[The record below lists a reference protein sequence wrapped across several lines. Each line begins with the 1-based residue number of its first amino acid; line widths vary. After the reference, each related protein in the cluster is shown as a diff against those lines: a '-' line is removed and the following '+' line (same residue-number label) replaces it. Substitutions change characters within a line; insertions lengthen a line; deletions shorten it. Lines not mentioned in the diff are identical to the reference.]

1 MYNKIG
7 IFYLK
12 VERYMIEAKKNNRYK
27 RWKFTLISILV
38 ILVVLTISIII
49 YYTKAIAPI
58 NAEKPEEVSLEIP
71 EGSSSSQIAKLLKD
85 NNLIRSELVFRLVLK
100 KNKVENLLK
109 AGYYTLNTGMDVN
122 EIIGEL
128 TKGGK
133 NKNVV
138 TFTIPEGYELEMIA
152 EKLSKEGL
160 VDKERFLELT
170 SDKKYFEDKFPFLSE
185 LKAGQS
191 LEGYLFP
198 STYEVYLGASEED
211 IIEKMLTQFQRVF
224 EEKVKGHMDNVA
236 LSFNEVVTLA
246 SIIEREAKIDE
257 ERPLIS
263 AVFHNRLKIGM
274 PLQSCAT
281 VQYIL
286 GERKEVLTEA
296 DTRIESDYNTYIHK
310 GLPPGPIASPGEKSL
325 IAAVKPEN
333 VDYLFFRTKEDG
345 TGGHVFSTTYE
356 EHLKANPNK

>member
-1 MYNKIG
+1 
-7 IFYLK
+7 
-12 VERYMIEAKKNNRYK
+12 MIEAKRDNKYK

-38 ILVVLTISIII
+38 ILVLSIVSFAI
-49 YYTKAIAPI
+49 YYNRAIMPV
-58 NAEKPEEVSLEIP
+58 NAEKPENVSFEIP
-71 EGSSSSQIAKLLKD
+71 QGSSSSQIARILKD

-100 KNKVENLLK
+100 KNNAENALK
-109 AGYYTLNTGMDVN
+109 AGYYDLNTGMNVN
-122 EIIGEL
+122 EIIAEL
-128 TKGGK
+128 IKGGK

-138 TFTIPEGYELEMIA
+138 SFTIPEGYELKMIA

-160 VDKERFLELT
+160 VDKDRFLELT
-170 SDKKYFEDKFPFLSE
+170 SDKKYFEDKFPFLAN
-185 LKAGQS
+185 LRDGQN

-198 STYEVYLGASEED
+198 STYEVYLGATEEE
-211 IIEKMLTQFQRVF
+211 IIEKMLLQFQKVF
-224 EEKVKGHMDNVA
+224 EEKVRNQMDNVN
-236 LSFNEVVTLA
+236 LSFNEIVTLA
-246 SIIEREAKIDE
+246 SIIEREAKLDE
-257 ERPLIS
+257 ERGLIS

-296 DTRIESDYNTYIHK
+296 DTRIQSDYNTYIHK

-325 IAAVKPEN
+325 LAAVNPED
-333 VDYLFFRTKEDG
+333 VDYLYFRTREDG
-345 TGGHVFSTTYE
+345 TGGHVFSRTYE

>member
-1 MYNKIG
+1 
-7 IFYLK
+7 
-12 VERYMIEAKKNNRYK
+12 MIEAKNNNKYK
-27 RWKFTLISILV
+27 KWKFTLISILI
-38 ILVVLTISIII
+38 ILVLSVASSAAYYSRSIL
-49 YYTKAIAPI
+49 PV
-58 NAEKPEEVSLEIP
+58 NAENPEEVSFEIP
-71 EGSSSSQIAKLLKD
+71 QGSSSSQIAKILKN
-85 NNLIRSELVFRLVLK
+85 NNLIKSEIVFRLVLK
-100 KNKVENLLK
+100 KNNAENSLK
-109 AGYYTLNTGMDVN
+109 AGFYNLNTGMNVN
-122 EIIGEL
+122 EIIAEL
-128 TKGGK
+128 IKGGK

-138 TFTIPEGYELEMIA
+138 SFTIPEGYELQMIA
-152 EKLSKEGL
+152 DKLSKEGL

-170 SDKKYFEDKFPFLSE
+170 SDKKYFEDKFPFLAE
-185 LKAGQS
+185 LKDGQS

-198 STYEVYLGASEED
+198 STYEVYIGATEEE
-211 IIEKMLTQFQRVF
+211 IIEKMLLQFQRIF
-224 EEKVKGHMDNVA
+224 EEKVKDQMGSVD

-246 SIIEREAKIDE
+246 SIIEREAKLDE
-257 ERPLIS
+257 ERGLIS

-333 VDYLFFRTKEDG
+333 VDYLYFRTKEDG
-345 TGGHVFSTTYE
+345 TGGHTFSRTYE
-356 EHLKANPNK
+356 EHLKADPNK